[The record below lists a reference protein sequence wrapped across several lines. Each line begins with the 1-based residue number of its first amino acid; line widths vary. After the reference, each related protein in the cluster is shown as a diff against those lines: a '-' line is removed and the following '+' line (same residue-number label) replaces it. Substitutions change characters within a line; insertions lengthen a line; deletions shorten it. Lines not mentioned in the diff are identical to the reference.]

1 MTLFRYISFL
11 LLLLPSVIN
20 AQNTGTYW
28 YFNDSLGLRFNESSF
43 SLVGDGVT
51 QTREG
56 TSVICESDSL
66 LLYTDGVTVWDN
78 AHNAIENGTDLNG
91 NQSSIQSSI
100 ILRQPESQI
109 FHIITVD
116 ASGAEN
122 VLDNKGICYSVVVYD
137 PVLQKFTLTSKN
149 ISLGVLGNEA
159 ITAKKSASFDGFWI
173 IFPEYNTKNIHI
185 YKLDKDG
192 LSFHSKQLVLPH
204 NHIGKSQIKISPNGN
219 YLSLMTL
226 GYGGLYN
233 ICIYNF
239 DNFTGTL
246 STYGSISNFVSHGIE
261 FSTNEKFLYI
271 HGYSTRSFTD
281 NVQPGTYQV
290 TIDSVKPNTT
300 LSSVNST
307 FLHTA
312 SAAAVLSLTPNGQIF
327 ITSYYGGKGFSAIL
341 QPDSF
346 GLMCDFRP
354 DYIHFNNRPENSSIP
369 NICIDYILQP
379 YFEIESGCIDS
390 TMTLRLIRNR
400 ADSVTWNFGDGYSIT
415 NTLDSSNHIFQNNGK
430 YNVSAISHY
439 STHLDTITKEIEI
452 FTIEKPNLGKDTL
465 LCFGEE
471 LIFNITDTLST
482 LVVWQNTDTSVRYNV
497 SEPQTVFVKSSNE
510 YCNAFDTVSVNYIN
524 CGIVIDSLCFGD
536 STIFRLSDLSLDS
549 ALFSF
554 GDGIQISTTSSE
566 VKHEYPSGGDYN
578 TAVTMSVNGLSKIIK
593 DTIIITS
600 IEENFLV
607 DSIIEC
613 ETIQL
618 SPTLSQYDYD
628 YIWNTG
634 QATRELE
641 VQKTGIY
648 TLKIAKNGC
657 SAVDSCLVT
666 IEDCHCP
673 FFIPTSFTPNG
684 DNLNDSFTLFTECDL
699 DEISMNIYNRWGEQ
713 IFKNSDSW
721 DGKYQG
727 LTCPNGVYLWTISFK
742 DKNNQTQYEKGTV
755 YLVR

>member
-1 MTLFRYISFL
+1 
-11 LLLLPSVIN
+11 
-20 AQNTGTYW
+20 
-28 YFNDSLGLRFNESSF
+28 
-43 SLVGDGVT
+43 
-51 QTREG
+51 
-56 TSVICESDSL
+56 
-66 LLYTDGVTVWDN
+66 
-78 AHNAIENGTDLNG
+78 
-91 NQSSIQSSI
+91 
-100 ILRQPESQI
+100 
-109 FHIITVD
+109 
-116 ASGAEN
+116 
-122 VLDNKGICYSVVVYD
+122 
-137 PVLQKFTLTSKN
+137 
-149 ISLGVLGNEA
+149 
-159 ITAKKSASFDGFWI
+159 
-173 IFPEYNTKNIHI
+173 
-185 YKLDKDG
+185 
-192 LSFHSKQLVLPH
+192 
-204 NHIGKSQIKISPNGN
+204 
-219 YLSLMTL
+219 MTL

-354 DYIHFNNRPENSSIP
+354 DYIHFNNRPNNSSIP

-471 LIFNITDTLST
+471 LSFNITDTLST

-497 SEPQTVFVKSSNE
+497 SKPQTVFVKSSNE

-524 CGIVIDSLCFGD
+524 CGIVIDPLCFGD

-554 GDGIQISTTSSE
+554 GDGIQISTKSNE
-566 VKHEYPSGGDYN
+566 VKHVYYSGGDYN
-578 TAVTMSVNGLSKIIK
+578 TSVTMSINGLSKIIK

-600 IEENFLV
+600 IDENFLV

-648 TLKIAKNGC
+648 TLKIAKNAC
-657 SAVDSCLVT
+657 SAVDSCFVT
-666 IEDCHCP
+666 IEDCDCP
-673 FFIPTSFTPNG
+673 VFIPTSFTPNG

-699 DEISMNIYNRWGEQ
+699 DEISINIYNRWGEQ